1 MHPTLSDAI
10 GGSPLLEFRRMF
22 ADFNVTAYAKLES
35 RNPGGSIK
43 DRIARAMIDDAE
55 ARGVIRPGVTRIVE
69 STSGN
74 TGVALAMIGAERG
87 YRVALTMPESMSIER
102 RKLLAMFGAE
112 IVLTPRAGGMAAALA
127 AAEAMVVE
135 DPESW
140 MPGQFENPANPA
152 AHRATTGP
160 EILEALGGVAPDYF
174 VAGVG
179 TGGTVS
185 GVGRYL
191 REQGAETTIVAVEPE
206 ESPIISQTLRGDTIA
221 PAPHGI
227 QGIGANFIPR
237 TLDLK
242 VVDNVVAIPTC
253 MAVDTARLLAEKEG
267 ISAGISSG
275 AAVAG
280 ALRIAEVAE
289 PGSTFVVILPDTGE
303 RYFSTPL
310 WDNLNDVEA

>member
-10 GGSPLLEFRRMF
+10 GRSPLLEFRRMF

-35 RNPGGSIK
+35 RNPGGSVK

-74 TGVALAMIGAERG
+74 TGVALAMNGAERG

-160 EILEALGGVAPDYF
+160 EILEALDGVAPDYF

-206 ESPIISQTLRGDTIA
+206 ESPIISQTLRGDTIT

-242 VVDNVVAIPTC
+242 VVDNVIAIPTC

-289 PGSTFVVILPDTGE
+289 PGSTIVVILPDTGE

-310 WDNLNDVEA
+310 WDNLKDVEA

>member
-253 MAVDTARLLAEKEG
+253 MAVDTARLLAEEEG

-289 PGSTFVVILPDTGE
+289 PGSTIVVILPDTGE

>member
-206 ESPIISQTLRGDTIA
+206 ESPIISQTLRGDTIT

-253 MAVDTARLLAEKEG
+253 MAVDTARLLAQKEG

-289 PGSTFVVILPDTGE
+289 PGSTIVVILPDTGE

-310 WDNLNDVEA
+310 WDNLKDVEA